1 MQEVVLLVAGLGRD
15 KAMLSIVNQLSDE
28 PATIKFIFIVAA
40 AAAANSNQNP
50 LTAAEV
56 FN

>member
-40 AAAANSNQNP
+40 AAAANS
-50 LTAAEV
+50 LV
-56 FN
+56 WYLLWR

>member
-40 AAAANSNQNP
+40 AAANSNQNP